1 MSLTESLPHL
11 FRKRTLQRKL
21 ELLAQADEIVGAGTL
36 PIAEDEERCLNSG
49 RDSFTE
55 GSVLFGEDILY
66 EDDLTSPRRPLL
78 LNASIDI
85 RQEGHPSSNGAGL
98 GDGGDYLKRSYFPS
112 EPGLPDKNKDVRWV
126 RVLAS
131 CVCLSS
137 NGVQYSLSQFMPY
150 VNAELGKNCMASA
163 ISLLICFFTFGC
175 IFQGVFL
182 AKYMSSPRASV
193 LVTSPLVFALVLS
206 AVALKMRMPWLIQAS
221 FALTGFG
228 IGPSYLSAIIHLQF
242 WLPQSPA
249 LASSIAMAFG
259 GFGSVMMA
267 MGIEFL
273 VHNYG
278 TSASFVMLALTLFG
292 LQVGGGLFLQMPD
305 LSHSHAKDLLVS
317 HRSKMDASVRFTKSK
332 DTDAFKSGLGIE
344 LRAREIL
351 KSREFMLFWLATF
364 TAVGPGYA
372 LFANLAMIFRK
383 HLHMSPHNTSLWVV
397 LVNLIA
403 TLVGRLPTGTLADKW
418 NLSKRKLFG
427 SGCRSMFILYHC
439 IQTIALVV
447 IAFFEKK
454 NKVLSVFL
462 IIVLTCIFGGCNVLV
477 AALSRE
483 LFAPINSSAVYGLI
497 LTATASSSLVF
508 PNAMPSLYNH
518 TGSDFVYNLAAAGL
532 SFVGIVSCML
542 MQPLPQAYGI
552 SNSLLK
558 ANL

>member
-1 MSLTESLPHL
+1 MKHRNSLNEEKESGKITTHSVTHTSTTTSTGLYTNHHEADEGQRELPLLDSTNAKQHKGIVAGKKKKEKGVVAGGESPLLIRTGKKIMSLTESLPHL

-344 LRAREIL
+344 HRA
-351 KSREFMLFWLATF
+351 
-364 TAVGPGYA
+364 
-372 LFANLAMIFRK
+372 
-383 HLHMSPHNTSLWVV
+383 
-397 LVNLIA
+397 
-403 TLVGRLPTGTLADKW
+403 
-418 NLSKRKLFG
+418 
-427 SGCRSMFILYHC
+427 
-439 IQTIALVV
+439 
-447 IAFFEKK
+447 
-454 NKVLSVFL
+454 
-462 IIVLTCIFGGCNVLV
+462 
-477 AALSRE
+477 
-483 LFAPINSSAVYGLI
+483 
-497 LTATASSSLVF
+497 
-508 PNAMPSLYNH
+508 
-518 TGSDFVYNLAAAGL
+518 
-532 SFVGIVSCML
+532 
-542 MQPLPQAYGI
+542 
-552 SNSLLK
+552 
-558 ANL
+558 